1 VAPTRWNRVEYD
13 VQAPGK
19 NVDEIYSE
27 ALAHY
32 RRGKASEAIDL
43 CRRILA
49 AQNGYAAAH
58 RLLAAVFLER
68 GEGEAAAGHLS
79 TLLADHPDDPGI
91 CHGMARALTLA
102 GRADEAVIHLRRA
115 LELDPAMTASSLAL
129 AGIWLD
135 RDRPGD
141 AEAVLRHA
149 LAVTPD
155 YMALLNNLGSLLAQH
170 GRPEEGARLL
180 ERVAIANEH
189 SPIAHFNLANALKDG
204 DEPARALDHYRKAVQ
219 LRPSLHGA
227 WKNLGNLLIDLGRIE
242 EAADAYGAAVE
253 ARRRPGGAEQPA
265 DNFRKTSRTK
275 LRHDIEQLDY
285 LVERGVLPASAEA
298 TAAAY
303 RSALADLPEAPPGT
317 HMVDLAK
324 EHLSRLAPTYNR
336 LVHRTPA
343 PALNGRA
350 VSPGLDA
357 PVIEADYG
365 RNAPGFTHVDGFLT
379 PEALDSLRRFCLEST
394 IWYQFRYANGYLG
407 AFMDDGFCCP
417 LLLQIA
423 EELRTS
429 LPGIFKNHT
438 LRKLWAFKYDS
449 RLSGIPIHADFAA
462 VNVNFWITPD
472 SALLDPDSGGLIFWD
487 KEAPLH
493 WDFET
498 YNANEPAIRGF
509 LRDSGARAVNVPH
522 RQNRVVIFNSDLFH
536 ETGEVKFRE
545 GYENRRINI
554 TMLFGKRGE

>member
-1 VAPTRWNRVEYD
+1 M
-13 VQAPGK
+13 QAPGK

-68 GEGEAAAGHLS
+68 GEGEAAAGHLNI
-79 TLLADHPDDPGI
+79 LLADHPDDTGLR
-91 CHGMARALTLA
+91 HGMARALTLA
-102 GRADEAVIHLRRA
+102 GRADEAAIHLRRA

-129 AGIWLD
+129 AGIWLE

-141 AEAVLRHA
+141 AEAVLRRA

-155 YMALLNNLGSLLAQH
+155 DMALLNNLGSLLAQH

-204 DEPARALDHYRKAVQ
+204 DEPGRAIEHYRKAVQ
-219 LRPSLHGA
+219 LRPSLHAA
-227 WKNLGNLLIDLGRIE
+227 WKNLGNLLVDLGRIG
-242 EAADAYGAAVE
+242 EAADAYRAAVE
-253 ARRRPGGAEQPA
+253 ARRRPGGAEQTG

-298 TAAAY
+298 TVAAY

-317 HMVDLAK
+317 HMVDLPK

-343 PALNGRA
+343 PALKGPA
-350 VSPGLDA
+350 VSPVLDA
-357 PVIEADYG
+357 TVIEADYE

-379 PEALDSLRRFCLEST
+379 REALDSLRRFCLEST

-423 EELRTS
+423 EELRTA

-472 SALLDPDSGGLIFWD
+472 SALLDPESGGLIFWD

-498 YNANEPAIRGF
+498 YNANEPAIRRF